1 MSAELPAAQSPPR
14 RGPFSLR
21 VARARHDLH
30 NSTAHILGFA
40 ELWLEELQEKGG
52 DPLSL
57 GLELIHRTAV
67 QIMARIDEDLGQ
79 ARIEAGA
86 FNLSSLQN
94 QLCEQ
99 ALQIVEA
106 AESLSHEARAREN
119 ELLKSDLSR
128 IAAAA
133 RLVNE
138 LA

>member
-1 MSAELPAAQSPPR
+1 M
-14 RGPFSLR
+14 
-21 VARARHDLH
+21 ARARHDLH

-40 ELWLEELQEKGG
+40 ELWLEDLQAKGG
-52 DPLSL
+52 APLSP

-86 FNLSSLQN
+86 FNLSSLQK
-94 QLCEQ
+94 QLYEQ
-99 ALQIVEA
+99 AWQIVEA

-128 IAAAA
+128 IAAGAPH
-133 RLVNE
+133 LND